1 MPQSGGSRA
10 APADPASFLGAFL
23 HPGYAAAAIRYH
35 RAATLLPSMERHT
48 GEGQVLARENRAAA
62 GRKQRVKEG
71 TMYRKSITLA
81 AAAVLGLS
89 IAWSGPAGAQ
99 WVRAGVLGCDVSA
112 GFGFIIGSNKSVSCL
127 FTPDVP
133 GPQEYY
139 VGTISKLGIDIG
151 ATAAQSMLWGVF
163 VPTSWPGPGALAG
176 NYVGATGQAT
186 VAVGLGANVLVGGS
200 NTSIALQPV
209 SVTGQTGLN
218 VAVGVAELQL
228 RPAR

>member
-1 MPQSGGSRA
+1 MYRKTIT
-10 APADPASFLGAFL
+10 F
-23 HPGYAAAAIRYH
+23 AAAA
-35 RAATLLPSMERHT
+35 A
-48 GEGQVLARENRAAA
+48 
-62 GRKQRVKEG
+62 
-71 TMYRKSITLA
+71 
-81 AAAVLGLS
+81 LGLS
-89 IAWSGPAGAQ
+89 IMSSGPANAQ
-99 WVRAGVLGCDVSA
+99 WVRAGVLGCDVSP

-139 VGTISKLGIDIG
+139 IGTISKLGIDIG

-186 VAVGLGANVLVGGS
+186 VAIGLGANVLVGGS
-200 NTSIALQPV
+200 NISVALQPV
-209 SVTGQTGLN
+209 SVSGQTGLN